1 MPNFEVTF
9 TLKEELKIKTEQP
22 SEKAAFEYASG
33 MTFSYANALYVQLLD
48 YLNSNPVNADA
59 DDANIEIKV
68 VEIKEVEERE

>member
-22 SEKAAFEYASG
+22 NKKAAFEYASG
-33 MTFSYANALYVQLLD
+33 MTFSYANALYVQLID
-48 YLNSNPVNADA
+48 HLNSNPVNADE

-68 VEIKEVEERE
+68 VEIKEVKERE